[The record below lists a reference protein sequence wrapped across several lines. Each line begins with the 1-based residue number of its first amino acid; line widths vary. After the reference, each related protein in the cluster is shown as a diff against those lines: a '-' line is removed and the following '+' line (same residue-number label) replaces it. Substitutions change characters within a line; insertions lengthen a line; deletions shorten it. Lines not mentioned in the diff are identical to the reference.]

1 MRHLNRVQAVV
12 LAAAVIAGNVVA
24 YGQAKSTQAAK
35 PAAKPAAQ
43 ALPQLVVFKTP
54 TCGCCA
60 KWVEY
65 MEKNGFTA
73 KVTNMPDLSA
83 VKSQN
88 GLPSKLSSCHTT
100 LVAGYVIEGH
110 VPVEDVRR
118 LLKEKPAGI
127 AGLAA
132 PGMPPGSP
140 GMDIPNSPSYQIIA
154 FDKTGK
160 TSVYATHR

>member
-1 MRHLNRVQAVV
+1 MNHVQAVV

-24 YGQAKSTQAAK
+24 YGQTKAPAK
-35 PAAKPAAQ
+35 PATKPAAQ

-54 TCGCCA
+54 TCGCCT

-83 VKSQN
+83 VKEQN
-88 GLPSKLSSCHTT
+88 GVTQRLSSCHTT
-100 LVAGYVIEGH
+100 LVGGYVIEGH
-110 VPVEDVRR
+110 VPAEDVRR

-132 PGMPPGSP
+132 PGMPAGSP
-140 GMDIPNSPSYQIIA
+140 GMDVPNTPSYDIIA
-154 FDKTGK
+154 FDKAGK

>member
-1 MRHLNRVQAVV
+1 MNRVQAVV

-24 YGQAKSTQAAK
+24 YGQTKAQPAVK
-35 PAAKPAAQ
+35 PAPPKPATQ

-60 KWVEY
+60 NWVQH

-83 VKSQN
+83 VKEQN
-88 GLPSKLSSCHTT
+88 GVTQRLSSCHTT
-100 LVAGYVIEGH
+100 LVGGYVIEGH
-110 VPVEDVRR
+110 VPAEDVRR

-132 PGMPPGSP
+132 PGMPAGSP
-140 GMDIPNSPSYQIIA
+140 GMDVPNSPAYQIIA
-154 FDKTGK
+154 FDKAGK
-160 TSVYATHR
+160 TSVYATHPAK